1 MKSLIISKMM
11 LKMWQQEMYKLF
23 DTQTKRIIAILF
35 VLFAVVMGALIG
47 YSFTGVFMKAFLN
60 GDERSLG
67 LLAVSMAMNTSI
79 FTSLLFVLIKV
90 RTPEQDR
97 FSMQLSWFPLTT
109 FQKSL
114 GYFIPM
120 VTVVTGLVL
129 FFIGILLLPNFIA
142 REVGV
147 GFISAFFLMVLLQAL
162 FVLSLL
168 QLIYNI
174 TYLFVLKLKLPLQ
187 KFAAIFVV
195 LTLIVAYAMTH
206 FNLEQ
211 IQQSYLF
218 FDYHLMYFTAPF
230 FLATQEMSPEGVHYT
245 MLMIIIILSAI
256 GAFVSLALMPIM
268 AEKKALTFLKR
279 LPFSS
284 SKKWSMMAKEIKSQ
298 VRNEENILNFLI
310 LFIVILFVRYQFS
323 FRFQG
328 EAFFVLCAVS
338 GLTAFN
344 SFGNDKRML
353 GMYKTFGL
361 RAWEVALYKYAGLV
375 AVGLLQ
381 VLIFMLATLTIPESV
396 WVIPIGL
403 AVLLNA
409 TALFYVV
416 GILLPLDRNNPYTGI
431 FSFGALILVMIPI
444 VFIGNYVIGA
454 TNQTL
459 QWLLVCGFEGLLIF
473 TIYKGFS
480 WRYGHDSTS

>member
-1 MKSLIISKMM
+1 MKSLTISKMM

-23 DTQTKRIIAILF
+23 DTQTKRIIVVLF
-35 VLFAVVMGALIG
+35 FLFAVTMGAIIG

-67 LLAVSMAMNTSI
+67 LLVVSMAINASI

-97 FSMQLSWFPLTT
+97 FSMQLSWFPLST
-109 FQKSL
+109 FQKSF

-142 REVGV
+142 QGI
-147 GFISAFFLMVLLQAL
+147 GNFFIFTFFLMVLLQSL
-162 FVLSLL
+162 FVLMLL
-168 QLIYNI
+168 QFIYNI
-174 TYLFVLKLKLPLQ
+174 TYLLVLKLKLPLQ
-187 KFAAIFVV
+187 KFAAIFVLLALV
-195 LTLIVAYAMTH
+195 VAYGLTH
-206 FNLEQ
+206 FDISQ
-211 IQQSYLF
+211 IQQSYLQ

-230 FLATQEMSPEGVHYT
+230 FLAAQGMSPEGVNYAI
-245 MLMIIIILSAI
+245 LILFILLSAG
-256 GAFVSLALMPIM
+256 GAFLSLAMMPIM
-268 AEKKALTFLKR
+268 AEKKALTFLHK

-284 SKKWSMMAKEIKSQ
+284 SKKWSLIVKEMKSQ

-310 LFIVILFVRYQFS
+310 LLIVILFVRYQFG
-323 FRFQG
+323 FRFEE
-328 EAFFVLCAVS
+328 EAFFVLCALA

-361 RAWEVALYKYAGLV
+361 RSWEVALYKFI
-375 AVGLLQ
+375 GLLLVG
-381 VLIFMLATLTIPESV
+381 VLQIVLFMLTTLTLPDQI
-396 WVIPIGL
+396 WHALIGA
-403 AVLLNA
+403 AVLCNA
-409 TALFYVV
+409 TALFYIV

-431 FSFGALILVMIPI
+431 FSFGALILLMIPI

-454 TNQTL
+454 SSQTL
-459 QWLLVCGFEGLLIF
+459 QWLLVAAFEGLLIF
-473 TIYKGFS
+473 AIYKGFS
-480 WRYGHDSTS
+480 WRYSHDSTS

>member
-23 DTQTKRIIAILF
+23 DTQTKRIIVVLF
-35 VLFAVVMGALIG
+35 FLFAVTMGAMIG

-67 LLAVSMAMNTSI
+67 LLVVSMAMNASI

-97 FSMQLSWFPLTT
+97 FSMQLSWFPLST

-120 VTVVTGLVL
+120 MTVVAGLVL

-142 REVGV
+142 QGI
-147 GFISAFFLMVLLQAL
+147 GISFILAFFVMVLLQSL
-162 FVLSLL
+162 FVLALL
-168 QLIYNI
+168 QFIYNMI
-174 TYLFVLKLKLPLQ
+174 YVLVLKIKLPLQ
-187 KFAAIFVV
+187 KFAAIFVLLALV
-195 LTLIVAYAMTH
+195 VAYAMTH
-206 FNLEQ
+206 FDINK
-211 IQQSYLF
+211 IQQSYVQ

-230 FLATQEMSPEGVHYT
+230 FLATQGMSPQGVNYAI
-245 MLMIIIILSAI
+245 LILLILLSAG
-256 GAFVSLALMPIM
+256 GAFISLALMPIM
-268 AEKKALTFLKR
+268 AEKKALTFLNK
-279 LPFSS
+279 LPFST
-284 SKKWSMMAKEIKSQ
+284 SKNWSLVVKEMKSQ

-310 LFIVILFVRYQFS
+310 LLIVILFVRYQFV
-323 FRFQG
+323 FRFEG
-328 EAFFVLCAVS
+328 EAFFVLCALA

-361 RAWEVALYKYAGLV
+361 RSWEVSLFKF
-375 AVGLLQ
+375 VGLLMVGFMQ
-381 VLIFMLATLTIPESV
+381 IAVFMLTTITLPESIWTV
-396 WVIPIGL
+396 VIGI
-403 AVLLNA
+403 AVLFNA

-431 FSFGALILVMIPI
+431 FSFGALILIMIPI
-444 VFIGNYVIGA
+444 VFIGNYVIGESS
-454 TNQTL
+454 QML
-459 QWLLVCGFEGLLIF
+459 QWLLVAGFEILLIF
-473 TIYKGFS
+473 AIYKGFS
-480 WRYGHDSTS
+480 WRYSHDSTS